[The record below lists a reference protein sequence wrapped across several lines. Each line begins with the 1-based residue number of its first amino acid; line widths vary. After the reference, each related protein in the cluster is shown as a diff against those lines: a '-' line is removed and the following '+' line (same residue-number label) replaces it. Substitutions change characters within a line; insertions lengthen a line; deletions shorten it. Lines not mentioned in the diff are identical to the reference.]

1 MSRAY
6 TEEELRE
13 HLLDHISHIAQYW
26 ANLPD
31 KTPIE
36 RCEGVGFSII
46 NIFNGVTYL
55 PGFDIVVRPHPDDK
69 QFHIDNDENYY
80 EDGTVANNCHLR
92 MKWSESQ

>member
-6 TEEELRE
+6 TEEEIRE
-13 HLLDHISHIAQYW
+13 EFLGYVAEVCRYW

-46 NIFNGVTYL
+46 NIFNGVTSL
-55 PGFDIVVRPHPDDK
+55 PAFDIVVRPHPDDK
-69 QFHIDNDENYY
+69 QFHIDEGENYY
-80 EDGTVANNCHLR
+80 EDGTVINDCHMR
-92 MKWSESQ
+92 MKWSDQ